1 MGCQDAGRWVPVRI
15 CEAGGQRGKHVGR
28 TLAEGGIG
36 PRGCCT
42 PMRKRI
48 VGRGDIGA
56 GKQARR
62 WPEMALE
69 STEMPELETLTRV
82 QSVAQV
88 WPCDEP
94 PPPSDSHGG
103 KEVDGTG
110 SLPMEEAE
118 ERWPALPVIQ
128 AKEWG

>member
-1 MGCQDAGRWVPVRI
+1 MRP
-15 CEAGGQRGKHVGR
+15 EAGEGSHVGR

-36 PRGCCT
+36 PRGCCIC
-42 PMRKRI
+42 MMERI
-48 VGRGDIGA
+48 VGGGQDIGA

-88 WPCDEP
+88 
-94 PPPSDSHGG
+94 
-103 KEVDGTG
+103 
-110 SLPMEEAE
+110 
-118 ERWPALPVIQ
+118 
-128 AKEWG
+128 